1 MGWAILIHGSDFFPT
16 PTWYVPYYPPPR
28 SRGRACPA
36 RGFPVSNFWRVST
49 QAEQSPAPTDRLTHQ
64 RPANPQLY
72 LPLIHR
78 CHFNVYVIL
87 FVFYIQFV
95 QFVVYMVCKLLIYF
109 DCCPSPLPLF
119 SHANFFHEKKL
130 VSFPS
135 RQNSLSKIRNP
146 FKTSPYPAYVL
157 YFISY
162 NIQYVFCNVL
172 KESRFISSIVF
183 LCL

>member
-36 RGFPVSNFWRVST
+36 RGFPVSNFWRISP

-78 CHFNVYVIL
+78 CHFNIYVIL

-95 QFVVYMVCKLLIYF
+95 QFVAYMVCKLLIYF
-109 DCCPSPLPLF
+109 NCCPSPLPLF
-119 SHANFFHEKKL
+119 SHTNFFSRKKVGVL
-130 VSFPS
+130 PFPTKLAFQNKKSF
-135 RQNSLSKIRNP
+135 QNQP
-146 FKTSPYPAYVL
+146 
-157 YFISY
+157 
-162 NIQYVFCNVL
+162 
-172 KESRFISSIVF
+172 ISSIRFVF
-183 LCL
+183 YFL